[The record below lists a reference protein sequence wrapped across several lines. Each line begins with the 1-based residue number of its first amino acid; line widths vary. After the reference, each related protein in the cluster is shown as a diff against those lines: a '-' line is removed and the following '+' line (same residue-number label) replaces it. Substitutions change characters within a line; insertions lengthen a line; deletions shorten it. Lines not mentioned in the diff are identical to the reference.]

1 MIMTAASAHAP
12 SASPAIVHRRAERP
26 RRDATIAVSGVS
38 ARSTMIDVAIT
49 FAGGPWY
56 PIRANP
62 DAILTMLAM
71 VVIGLR
77 SATLYI

>member
-1 MIMTAASAHAP
+1 MTAASAHAP
-12 SASPAIVHRRAERP
+12 SASPATVHRRAERP

-38 ARSTMIDVAIT
+38 ARFIVIDVAIR
-49 FAGGPWY
+49 FSGGPWY

-62 DAILTMLAM
+62 DVILRMLAI

-77 SATLYI
+77 DATLYI

>member
-1 MIMTAASAHAP
+1 MTAASAHAP
-12 SASPAIVHRRAERP
+12 SASPAMVHRSVERP

-38 ARSTMIDVAIT
+38 ARFMMIEVAIR
-49 FAGGPWY
+49 FAGGSWY

-62 DAILTMLAM
+62 DAILRMLAT

-77 SATLYI
+77 GSHLYI